1 MLSLWIASWI
11 VSFWLGIKGVKSKES
26 GPLKYFGMSTISIVV
41 LGCLL
46 IIVLV
51 GIRGFGA

>member
-26 GPLKYFGMSTISIVV
+26 RPLKYFGMSAISIVV